1 MTNLAR
7 LKAIYRIAGI
17 IAFAALIGFSMI
29 ACDNDTT
36 SGQAGYNPGGGGG
49 GNVNVVGT
57 WRGSFTYGNTT
68 YNRTMVFNTNMT
80 CTGYTDTA
88 SGTGTYSVAANTV
101 YITWSNGDSNTL
113 TITGN
118 NTMTLA
124 MTYNGAYVGTMT
136 LYRQ

>member
-1 MTNLAR
+1 MKNLVK
-7 LKAIYRIAGI
+7 LFGI
-17 IAFAALIGFSMI
+17 IAFVALIGFSVI
-29 ACDNDTT
+29 ACDNGST
-36 SGQAGYNPGGGGG
+36 SGPA

-101 YITWSNGDSNTL
+101 YITWSSGDSNTL

-124 MTYNGAYVGTMT
+124 MTYNGAYIGTMT